1 MKFIIIKRYK
11 HTIIGFNQVN
21 IPKISWYPGHIAKA
35 EKKLSEVI
43 KRVDLVIEVRDAR
56 IPLSTGHP
64 HLNQWIKNKKHIL
77 VINRSDMIAPETINN
92 WNKWFKK
99 DDIYP
104 LWSDAKNGK
113 GIKEICKSA
122 QESRLSIDNRRLS
135 RGMKVRP
142 IRALTLGFPNVG
154 KSALIN
160 RIAKKKVV
168 ESARKAGLTRNL
180 RWIRLEN
187 GIDLL
192 DAPGVI
198 PPNLENQKSAL
209 NLALCDDIGEAAY
222 EIESVATE
230 FIKIILKLKE
240 DKNAN
245 ISLTKISNRYGVD
258 ILKNFDS
265 PHEWIDLAALK
276 HTSGDRR
283 RMAHKL
289 LEDYRSQLLGK
300 IALEVP
306 I

>member
-1 MKFIIIKRYK
+1 MHVQFIR
-11 HTIIGFNQVN
+11 FNQVE
-21 IPKISWYPGHIAKA
+21 IPKIQWYPGHIAKA

-43 KRVDLVIEVRDAR
+43 NRVDLVIEVRDAR

-64 HLNQWIKNKKHIL
+64 HLNKWIKNKKHIL
-77 VINRSDMIAPETINN
+77 VINRADMIAAETITN
-92 WNKWFKK
+92 WNAWFKK
-99 DDIYP
+99 EDIYP
-104 LWSDAKNGK
+104 LWCDSKNGK
-113 GIKEICKSA
+113 GIKEICKSTK
-122 QESRLSIDNRRLS
+122 ESRLSIDNRRLS

-168 ESARKAGLTRNL
+168 ASARKAGVTRNL
-180 RWIRLEN
+180 RWIRLES

-198 PPNLENQKSAL
+198 PPDLKNQKSAL

-222 EIESVATE
+222 ELESVAIE
-230 FIKIILKLKE
+230 FIKIIFKLKE

-245 ISLTKISNRYGVD
+245 ISLKRISDRYGVD
-258 ILKNFDS
+258 ILKYFDS
-265 PHEWIDLAALK
+265 PHEWIDLVALK

-283 RMAHKL
+283 RMAYKL
-289 LEDYRSQLLGK
+289 LEDYRNQMLGK

>member
-1 MKFIIIKRYK
+1 MEIP
-11 HTIIGFNQVN
+11 TIQ
-21 IPKISWYPGHIAKA
+21 WYPGHIAKA
-35 EKKLSEVI
+35 EKKLSEI
-43 KRVDLVIEVRDAR
+43 INRVDLIIEVRDAR

-64 HLNQWIKNKKHIL
+64 HLNQWITNKKHIL
-77 VINRSDMIAPETINN
+77 VINRADMIAPETITN
-92 WNKWFKK
+92 WNWQFKK
-99 DDIYP
+99 NDVYP
-104 LWSDAKNGK
+104 LWCDAKNGN
-113 GIKEICKSA
+113 GIKEICKFA
-122 QESRLSIDNRRLS
+122 KQSRLSIDKKRLS

-168 ESARKAGLTRNL
+168 ESARKAGITRNL
-180 RWIRLEN
+180 RWIRLDS

-209 NLALCDDIGEAAY
+209 NLAICDDIGEAAY
-222 EIESVATE
+222 EIESVAIE
-230 FIKIILKLKE
+230 FIKIICKLKD

-245 ISLTKISNRYGVD
+245 ISLTKISKRYGVD
-258 ILKNFDS
+258 MIEKLDR
-265 PHEWIDLAALK
+265 PHEWIDLVALK

-283 RMAHKL
+283 RMALKL
-289 LEDYRSQLLGK
+289 LEDYRNQLLGK